1 MAGEKAGSGKKRKKS
16 ELVATAGL
24 IVIFILYMFPFYM
37 VVINSLKQK
46 RDIIKSP
53 FSWLYTI
60 KGLSFDNFVKAFVQM
75 DFLNAFKNSLIV
87 TVFATALVTLLAAM
101 LAYYIVR
108 NNNAISRIAFVLM
121 VASMIIPFQAIM
133 IPLVSIYGGKLNV
146 LNHRSTLVF
155 MHTGFSMAMSVFM
168 FHGFIRGSIPLAL
181 EEAAYIDGCTHTQT
195 FFRIVFPLLKPIIS
209 TMVIMNAMAFWNDFL
224 LPSLVLTDKKLLT
237 LPLSTYSFY
246 GTYSADYG
254 TIMAGLLL
262 CVIPILILYV
272 ALQKQ
277 IINGVVAGAV
287 K

>member
-1 MAGEKAGSGKKRKKS
+1 MATQTQVGGKKKK
-16 ELVATAGL
+16 ATAVL
-24 IVIFILYMFPFYM
+24 SMVVLLVIFVAYMFPFIM

-53 FSWLYTI
+53 FSWLFTI
-60 KGLSFDNFVKAFVQM
+60 KGLSFDNFVKAFTQM

-87 TVFATALVTLLAAM
+87 TVSATVLVTVLAAM

-108 NNNAISRIAFVLM
+108 RKNKVSQLIFALM

-133 IPLVSIYGGKLNV
+133 IPLVSIYGGTLNI
-146 LNHRSTLVF
+146 LNHRLTLIF

-168 FHGFIRGSIPLAL
+168 FHGFINGNIPIAL
-181 EEAAYIDGCTHTQT
+181 EEAAYIDGCTHVQT
-195 FFRIVFPLLKPIIS
+195 FFGIVFPLLKPIIS
-209 TMVIMNAMAFWNDFL
+209 TMVILNALAFWNDFL

-262 CVIPILILYV
+262 CVIPILILYIV
-272 ALQKQ
+272 LQKQ

>member
-1 MAGEKAGSGKKRKKS
+1 MKNTTIGGNKRKAVNFLAITG
-16 ELVATAGL
+16 LV
-24 IVIFILYMFPFYM
+24 IIFAAYMFPFLM

-60 KGLSFDNFVKAFVQM
+60 KGLSFDNFVKAFTQM

-87 TVFATALVTLLAAM
+87 TVSATVLVTLLAAM

-108 NNNAISRIAFVLM
+108 HNNGISKLTFALM

-133 IPLVSIYGGKLNV
+133 IPLVSIYGGTLNV
-146 LNHRSTLVF
+146 LNHRITLIF

-168 FHGFIRGSIPLAL
+168 FHGFIKGNVPIAL
-181 EEAAYIDGCTHTQT
+181 EEAAYIDGCTHSQT
-195 FFRIVFPLLKPIIS
+195 FFKIVLPLLKPIIS
-209 TMVIMNAMAFWNDFL
+209 TMVILNSMAFWNDFL
-224 LPSLVLTDKKLLT
+224 LPSLVLSDKKLLT
-237 LPLSTYSFY
+237 LSTYSFY

-262 CVIPILILYV
+262 CVVPILVLYV

-277 IINGVVAGAV
+277 IIGGVVAGAV

>member
-1 MAGEKAGSGKKRKKS
+1 MQQTVVGGTKKKAANM
-16 ELVATAGL
+16 LAMAGL
-24 IVIFILYMFPFYM
+24 IIIFIAYMFPFLM

-53 FSWLYTI
+53 FSWLFTI
-60 KGLSFDNFVKAFVQM
+60 KGLSFDNFVKAFTQM

-87 TVFATALVTLLAAM
+87 TVSATALVTLFAAM

-108 NNNAISRIAFVLM
+108 HKNWISKITFALM

-133 IPLVSIYGGKLNV
+133 IPLVSIYGGTLNI
-146 LNHRSTLVF
+146 LNHRLTLIF

-168 FHGFIRGSIPLAL
+168 FHGFINGNIPIAL
-181 EEAAYIDGCTHTQT
+181 EEAAYIDGCTQSQT
-195 FFRIVFPLLKPIIS
+195 FFKIVFPLLKPIIS
-209 TMVIMNAMAFWNDFL
+209 TMVILNALAFWNDFL
-224 LPSLVLTDKKLLT
+224 LPSLVLTDKELLT

-262 CVIPILILYV
+262 CVVPILILYV
-272 ALQKQ
+272 VLQKQ

>member
-1 MAGEKAGSGKKRKKS
+1 MTNQTQVGGTKAKVVRA
-16 ELVATAGL
+16 LTMVGL
-24 IVIFILYMFPFYM
+24 IIIFIAYMFPFLM

-60 KGLSFDNFVKAFVQM
+60 KGLSFDNFVKAFTQM

-87 TVFATALVTLLAAM
+87 TCCATILVTLLAAM

-108 NNNAISRIAFVLM
+108 NKNIISGATFALM

-133 IPLVSIYGGKLNV
+133 IPLVSIYGGTLNV
-146 LNHRSTLVF
+146 LNHRITLIF

-168 FHGFIRGSIPLAL
+168 FHGFIKGNVPIAL
-181 EEAAYIDGCTHTQT
+181 EEAAYLEGCTHSQT
-195 FFRIVFPLLKPIIS
+195 FFKIVLPLLKPTIS
-209 TMVIMNAMAFWNDFL
+209 TMVILNSLAFWNDFL

-262 CVIPILILYV
+262 CALPILILYV
-272 ALQKQ
+272 VLQKQ
-277 IINGVVAGAV
+277 IIGGVVAGAV